1 MGDGSMDKAARRQQ
15 ILNEARDVFAKRGYH
30 AAKVDDIIKA
40 AGIARGTFYLYFED
54 KRAIFDEIVDRMLTR
69 VGMSITRVDVEQ
81 PIAAQIRENITSIVR
96 VLLEDRSTTRI
107 LLSDARGVDPAF
119 DRKLQS
125 FMEEV
130 HGLMENAL
138 RDGQELGI
146 VRKGDARIQGVFA
159 MGALRE
165 LLFQVVVRG
174 WDYPEKKIVDELY
187 ALLEHG
193 LLRV

>member
-1 MGDGSMDKAARRQQ
+1 MDKAARRQQ
-15 ILNEARDVFAKRGYH
+15 ILNEARDVFARRGYH

-69 VGMSITRVDVEQ
+69 VGMSITRVDVSK
-81 PIAAQIRENITSIVR
+81 PIPDQIMQNIRSIVR
-96 VLLEDRSTTRI
+96 VLLDDRSTTRI

-130 HGLMENAL
+130 HGLMQAAL
-138 RDGQELGI
+138 EDGQARGI
-146 VRKGDARIQGVFA
+146 VRKGDARIMAAFA

-174 WDYPEKKIVDELY
+174 WDYPEEKIALELY
-187 ALLEHG
+187 AFLEHG
-193 LLRV
+193 LLSV